1 MNGHCVE
8 TFPPAKLNLFLEL
21 KAKRTDG
28 FHELETVMVAIDRH
42 DRLRVSLVPVESSP
56 VTLQCQWSPAAGVW
70 QQRHRGALNQ
80 HAGATGT
87 ARLAAERDNES
98 FAADL
103 VADIPSD
110 ARNLV
115 VRGLSLFRETFR
127 IEAGFRAN
135 LQKQIPAG
143 AGMGGASSDVASAL
157 LAAAKLCGI
166 PTNDPQLL
174 SMAAELGSD
183 VPFFLGC
190 QDEPA
195 ARSAT
200 GLRCAA
206 LATGRG
212 ECLRPLDVN
221 GNWPF
226 VIVYPPQAVSTA
238 AVYAGSRITDHPKT
252 STPLVNAFSSGNRER
267 LVAGMVNR
275 LTEPARKISGWI
287 DRTVESMQ
295 HVGLSGV
302 SMTGSGSACFGIA
315 RNAAD
320 ARRAVNRLSS
330 RRLGICFVANPTRL
344 PAPVR
349 FVA

>member
-21 KAKRTDG
+21 KAKRPDG
-28 FHELETVMVAIDRH
+28 FHELETVMVAIDRY
-42 DRLRVSLVPVESSP
+42 DRLRVSLVPAERSS
-56 VTLQCQWSPAAGVW
+56 VTLQCQWSPAASVW
-70 QQRHRGALNQ
+70 QQRHLAALNQ
-80 HAGATGT
+80 HDSASGA
-87 ARLAAERDNES
+87 ARSAAEQENATC
-98 FAADL
+98 AADL
-103 VADIPSD
+103 VAEIPSD
-110 ARNLV
+110 ERNLV
-115 VRGLSLFRETFR
+115 VRGLALFRETYG
-127 IEAGFRAN
+127 IEAGFLAI

-157 LAAAKLCGI
+157 LAAAKLCQV

-174 SMAAELGSD
+174 RIAAELGSD

-190 QDEPA
+190 QDEPIA
-195 ARSAT
+195 HSAI
-200 GLRCAA
+200 GFHRAA

-212 ECLRPLDVN
+212 ECLRPLNVN

-226 VIVYPPQAVSTA
+226 VVVYPPQAVSTV
-238 AVYAGSRITDHPKT
+238 AVYAGSRIADQPIT
-252 STPLVNAFSSGNRER
+252 STPLAEAFSGGNRER
-267 LVAGMVNR
+267 LIAGMVNR
-275 LTEPARKISGWI
+275 LTEPARKISAWI
-287 DRTVESMQ
+287 DRTLESMQ

-315 RNAAD
+315 RSAAD

-349 FVA
+349 YVA

>member
-1 MNGHCVE
+1 VNGHCVE

-21 KAKRTDG
+21 KAKRPDG

-42 DRLRVSLVPVESSP
+42 DRLRVSRVPAESSP

-70 QQRHRGALNQ
+70 QQRHRAALNQ
-80 HAGATGT
+80 HDGASGI
-87 ARLAAERDNES
+87 AKLAAAQDNES

-103 VADIPSD
+103 VADVPSD
-110 ARNLV
+110 QRNLV
-115 VRGLSLFRETFR
+115 VRGLGLFRQTFG
-127 IEAGFRAN
+127 IEAGFRAC

-174 SMAAELGSD
+174 RIAAELGSD
-183 VPFFLGC
+183 VPFFMGC
-190 QDEPA
+190 QDDPVT
-195 ARSAT
+195 RSAN
-200 GLRCAA
+200 GFHCAA

-221 GNWPF
+221 GSWPF
-226 VIVYPPQAVSTA
+226 VVVYPPHAVSTA
-238 AVYAGSRITDHPKT
+238 AVYAGSQVPNQPLT

-287 DRTVESMQ
+287 DRTLESMQ

-315 RNAAD
+315 RSAAD

-330 RRLGICFVANPTRL
+330 RRSGICFVANPTRL